1 VEAVLVFGLAYV
13 LTGVRYI
20 LRDRRRPYGDRPA
33 YARRG
38 ILQGRDKGYLM
49 ALFGWLPLT
58 ISLALHH
65 RQWMAGISMWLFFA
79 ILAIGGVAML

>member
-1 VEAVLVFGLAYV
+1 
-13 LTGVRYI
+13 
-20 LRDRRRPYGDRPA
+20 
-33 YARRG
+33 
-38 ILQGRDKGYLM
+38 M